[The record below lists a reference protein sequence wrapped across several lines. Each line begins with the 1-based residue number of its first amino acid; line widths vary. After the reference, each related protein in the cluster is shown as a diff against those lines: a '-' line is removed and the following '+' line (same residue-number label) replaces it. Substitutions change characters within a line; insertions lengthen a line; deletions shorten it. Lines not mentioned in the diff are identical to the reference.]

1 MNNSRYT
8 TILSKIDSLFDEFG
22 QIAKE
27 SETTHPLLYSYWSAY
42 LAKKRDSLMLLSTTL
57 EKFVQT
63 CSQNEVQDVTQEQL
77 LLLYLLLRN

>member
-8 TILSKIDSLFDEFG
+8 TIISKIDSLFNEFYE
-22 QIAKE
+22 IARE
-27 SETTHPLLYSYWSAY
+27 SETTHPLLYSYWSTY

>member
-8 TILSKIDSLFDEFG
+8 TILSKIDSLFDEFYE
-22 QIAKE
+22 IARE
-27 SETTHPLLYSYWSAY
+27 SETTHPLLYSYWSTY
-42 LAKKRDSLMLLSTTL
+42 LAKKHDSLMLLSTTL